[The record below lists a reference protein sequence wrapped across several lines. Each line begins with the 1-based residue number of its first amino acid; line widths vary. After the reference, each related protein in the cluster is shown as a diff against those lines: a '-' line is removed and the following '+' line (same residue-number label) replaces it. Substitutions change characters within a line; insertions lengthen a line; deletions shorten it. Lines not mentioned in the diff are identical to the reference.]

1 MNFYA
6 VFLIRPDGTKT
17 IAYVPNG
24 AGGRA
29 LFDMER
35 DAENCARTLRRHIA
49 RMRKSNQV
57 RVCIARAAVQEI
69 TYAPS
74 AEQANAN

>member
-1 MNFYA
+1 MIYYA
-6 VFLIRPDGTKT
+6 VYLIRSDGSKT

-29 LFDMER
+29 LFEMER

-49 RMRKSNQV
+49 RMKRSKQV

-69 TYAPS
+69 TYAPVT
-74 AEQANAN
+74 AQADAN